1 MKTHSMHCRATCLVK
16 MKMILDKKSILR
28 AEFLQASELLRKRV
42 ASEVSKMMPQMVKRR
57 SSLASRLSLNLA
69 KERKQVLEPQLQRS
83 HQIALSVLSY
93 QMNKE

>member
-16 MKMILDKKSILR
+16 MKMLLDKKSILR
-28 AEFLQASELLRKRV
+28 AEFLQASELSRKRV
-42 ASEVSKMMPQMVKRR
+42 ASEVSKMMPQMVKRQ

-83 HQIALSVLSY
+83 HQIALLALSY